1 MELWT
6 AFLIGLLGSLHCIGM
21 CGPIAMALP
30 YQAKTT
36 SLTILN
42 VLLYNFG
49 RVTTYAII
57 GLLPGLLGLGLALSG
72 FQRNVSLTLGLLFF
86 AAALISLGII
96 RFQQQLPFL
105 DQFYQ
110 KVQKKLGSLMG
121 SKRRSAF
128 YTIGFVNG
136 FLPCGLIYMALAGA
150 LVQFD
155 LVASMTYMI
164 FFGLGTMPLMLVVAT
179 TQQMISGETRK
190 LLRKSTP
197 YFMLFMSALLLYRGL
212 FVHLP
217 DVIDTWF
224 LLGSVPLCD

>member
-30 YQAKTT
+30 YQAKST

-42 VLLYNFG
+42 ILLYNFG
-49 RVTTYAII
+49 RITTYAII

-72 FQRNVSLTLGLLFF
+72 FQQNVSLTLGILFF
-86 AAALISLGII
+86 VAALISLDVI
-96 RFQQQLPFL
+96 RSKQHLPFFN
-105 DQFYQ
+105 QFYQ
-110 KVQKKLGSLMG
+110 IIQKKLGGLLS
-121 SKRRSAF
+121 SKKRSAF

-155 LVASMTYMI
+155 LVASMSYMI
-164 FFGLGTMPLMLVVAT
+164 FFGLGTMPLMLLVAT
-179 TQQMISGETRK
+179 SQQMISGRARK

-197 YFMLFMSALLLYRGL
+197 FFMLFMSALLIYRAL
-212 FVHLP
+212 FINLP
-217 DVIDTWF
+217 ETIDTWF
-224 LLGSVPLCD
+224 MLGSIPMCD